1 MVFKVIIIF
10 ICGLDFYM
18 YCGYMFGMKSGDV
31 VGYEFMGIIDEV
43 GLGVKNFKK
52 GRNLIF

>member
-1 MVFKVIIIF
+1 
-10 ICGLDFYM
+10 M